1 MSVSVKLSHEDAW
14 LQGMT
19 WCQAVYI
26 CFFIRLYL
34 SGKNISVL
42 ASFKLI
48 QVDTMLSQLGN
59 VVKIKTQNT
68 EHKKYLAHEE
78 YYQQV
83 INPFWGGMMQNC
95 LTHYIA
101 L

>member
-1 MSVSVKLSHEDAW
+1 MVAGDDMMPSCLY
-14 LQGMT
+14 L
-19 WCQAVYI
+19 
-26 CFFIRLYL
+26 FFIRLYL

-48 QVDTMLSQLGN
+48 QVDTMLSQLVN

-83 INPFWGGMMQNC
+83 INPFLGGMMQNC